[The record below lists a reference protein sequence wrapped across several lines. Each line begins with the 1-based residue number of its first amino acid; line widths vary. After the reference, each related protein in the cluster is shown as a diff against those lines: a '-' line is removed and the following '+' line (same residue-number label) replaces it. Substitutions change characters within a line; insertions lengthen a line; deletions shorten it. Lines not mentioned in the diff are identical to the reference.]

1 MSTEQ
6 ADVVIVGA
14 GLAGSII
21 AYQLGLAGVKVLVLE
36 SGPSVPANRTQY
48 MERFYNATLKTPESP
63 YPPASNLEPQLYPQ
77 LQPAQQNAPRP
88 TIADLLNGWQNPQTS
103 YLVQKG
109 PQAFTSTYERVG
121 GGTTWHWVATC
132 LRMLPNDFRLK
143 SLYGVGVDWP
153 IGYEDLQSAYCRAE
167 AEIGVAADVADQAYL
182 GMTFP
187 EGYQF
192 PMHSIP
198 LSLVDASF
206 VKAVQG
212 HSFADL
218 PLLVSPTPAGR
229 NSEPYAGRRVC
240 AGNTNCTPICPIQAK
255 YDATVTLNKA
265 LETGNVRVL
274 YKTVASKVRV
284 AADSRISGIE
294 FIQYQLGDGPPTGTG
309 VAQGQHYVIA
319 AHAIETPKLL
329 LNSACP
335 EAPNGV
341 ANRSGEVGRSLAD
354 HPIYLAWGLMPE
366 GQSVF
371 PYRGPVSTAGIESL
385 RDGGFRQARAAW
397 RIEIGNEGLN
407 WPIGDPY
414 TTVCELIDGPQE
426 SHHDSPA
433 NPASK
438 PKQEARALYGREL
451 IQTLNDRLIR
461 QFRIAFL
468 VEQVE
473 DDPKHPKCYILPSK
487 EYRDRLGIPRP
498 EIHYELSKYTM
509 EGFKQ
514 ARKAASYI
522 ITQLLGATEL
532 TDLKPIPKDNPGY
545 FIYDGEPYSF
555 QGAGHLMGTYR
566 MGDDPGTSVVD
577 KHQRSWDHPNLF
589 LVGDGVFP
597 SSGTANPS
605 LTIAALSFQAADV
618 LANELKAATVAVQA
632 NRPWQNTGVQLNG
645 ISPRLV
651 RYVSGLWSASPAGG
665 MVDGRGNPRYVAKAG
680 YTLPGASEGALIGR
694 VGDTGEP
701 FLIGDLAEIPAGR
714 RGELQLCINDDL
726 NGRYGVGLQ
735 DNQGELTVRVE
746 FGAL

>member
-21 AYQLGLAGVKVLVLE
+21 AYQLGLAGAKVLVLE

-63 YPPASNLEPQLYPQ
+63 YPPASNLQPAQYPQ
-77 LQPAQQNAPRP
+77 LQPGQQNAPRP
-88 TIADLLNGWQNPQTS
+88 TIADLINGWQNPEVS

-109 PQAFTSTYERVG
+109 PEAFTSTYERVG

-132 LRMLPNDFRLK
+132 LRMLPNDFRLE

-153 IGYEDLQSAYCRAE
+153 ITYQDLQSAYCRAE
-167 AEIGVAADVADQAYL
+167 AEIGVAADVADQNYL

-192 PMHSIP
+192 PMHGIP
-198 LSLVDASF
+198 LSLVEQRF
-206 VKAVQG
+206 VSALKG
-212 HSFADL
+212 RSFAGM
-218 PLLVSPTPAGR
+218 PLLVNPTPAGR

-274 YKTVASKVRV
+274 YQTVASKVRV
-284 AADSRISGIE
+284 GADANISGIE
-294 FIQYQLGDGPPTGTG
+294 FIQYQLGDGPPTATG
-309 VAQGQHYVIA
+309 VALGQRYVIA

-329 LNSACP
+329 LNSTCA
-335 EAPNGV
+335 EAPHGV
-341 ANRSGEVGRSLAD
+341 ANSSGQVGLSLAD
-354 HPIYLAWGLMPE
+354 HPIYLAWGLMPP
-366 GQSVF
+366 GQTVF

-385 RDGGFRQARAAW
+385 RDGAFRDQRAAW

-414 TTVCELIDGPQE
+414 TTVCDLIDGDNVSKTNPPLEPEQKP
-426 SHHDSPA
+426 PA
-433 NPASK
+433 
-438 PKQEARALYGREL
+438 LFGREL
-451 IQTLNDRLIR
+451 IQALNDRLIR

-473 DDPKHPKCYILPSK
+473 KDPDHADCYIVPSK
-487 EYRDRLGIPRP
+487 EHKDRLGIPRP
-498 EIHYELSKYTM
+498 EIHYQLSDYTK

-514 ARKAASYI
+514 ARKAATYI
-522 ITQLLGATEL
+522 ITELLGATEL
-532 TDLKPIPKDNPGY
+532 TDLKPTPDKNPGF
-545 FIYDGEPYSF
+545 FIYDKEPYSF

-566 MGDDPGTSVVD
+566 MGDDRKTSVVD
-577 KHQRSWDHPNLF
+577 KHQRSWDHHNLF

-618 LANELKAATVAVQA
+618 LANELRAATVKVQA
-632 NRPWQNTGVQLNG
+632 NKPWQGTGVQLNG

-651 RYVSGLWSASPAGG
+651 RYVSGRWSASPAGC
-665 MVDGRGNPRYVAKAG
+665 MVDGRNPRYVAKAG
-680 YTLPGASEGALIGR
+680 YIVPGASEGALIGR

-701 FLIGDLAEIPAGR
+701 FLIGDLAEIPGGR
-714 RGELQLCINDDL
+714 QGELQLCINADL
-726 NGRYGVGLQ
+726 EGRYGVGLQ
-735 DNQGELTVRVE
+735 GNQGELTVRVE
-746 FGAL
+746 FGTL

>member
-36 SGPSVPANRTQY
+36 SGPSIPANRTQY

-63 YPPASNLEPQLYPQ
+63 YPPASNLQPQLYPE
-77 LQPAQQNAPRP
+77 LQPDQQNAPRP
-88 TIADLLNGWQNPQTS
+88 TIADLINGWQNPQTS

-109 PQAFTSTYERVG
+109 PLAFTSTYERVG

-153 IGYEDLQSAYCRAE
+153 IGYQDLQSAYCRAE
-167 AEIGVAADVADQAYL
+167 AEIGVAADVGDQDYL

-187 EGYQF
+187 EDYQF

-198 LSLVDASF
+198 LSLVDERF
-206 VKAVQG
+206 IKALKG
-212 HSFADL
+212 HSFAGM
-218 PLLVSPTPAGR
+218 PLFVSPTPAGR

-274 YKTVASKVRV
+274 YKSVASKVRV
-284 AADSRISGIE
+284 DGKSSISGIE
-294 FIQYQLGDGPPTGTG
+294 FIQYQLGDGPPTANG
-309 VAQGQHYVIA
+309 VALGQHYVIA

-341 ANRSGEVGRSLAD
+341 ANSSLQVGRSLSD
-354 HPIYLAWGLMPE
+354 HPIYLAWGLMPP
-366 GQSVF
+366 GQTVF

-385 RDGGFRQARAAW
+385 RDGAFRSHRAAW

-414 TTVCELIDGPQE
+414 TTVCDLIDGQNNSHTNPLPGDKHDPQALFGA
-426 SHHDSPA
+426 DLI
-433 NPASK
+433 
-438 PKQEARALYGREL
+438 RA
-451 IQTLNDRLIR
+451 LNDRLIR

-473 DDPKHPKCYILPSK
+473 KDPDHTDCYIVPST
-487 EYRDRLGIPRP
+487 EYKDRLGIPRP
-498 EIHYELSKYTM
+498 EIHYNLSDYTK

-514 ARKAASYI
+514 ARQAATYI
-522 ITQLLGATEL
+522 ITELLGATEL
-532 TDLKPIPKDNPGY
+532 TDLKPDPKTNPG
-545 FIYDGEPYSF
+545 FFVYDGEPYSF

-566 MGDDPGTSVVD
+566 MGDNPRDSVVD
-577 KHQRSWDHPNLF
+577 KHQRSWDHRNLF

-597 SSGTANPS
+597 SSGTSNPS

-618 LANELKAATVAVQA
+618 LANELKASTVTVQA
-632 NRPWQNTGVQLNG
+632 NQPWQGTGVQLNG
-645 ISPRLV
+645 ISAQLV
-651 RYVSGLWSASPAGG
+651 RYVSGRWSASPAGG
-665 MVDGRGNPRYVAKAG
+665 MVDGRGNPVYIAKSG

-694 VGDTGEP
+694 VGSAGTP
-701 FLIGDLAEIPAGR
+701 FLIGDLAQIPAGQQ
-714 RGELQLCINDDL
+714 GELQLCINDDL
-726 NGRYGVGLQ
+726 DGRYGVGLQ
-735 DNQGELTVRVE
+735 DNQGALTVRVE
-746 FGAL
+746 FGGL